1 MENDN
6 QQQVKSFYRIL
17 EEGIAKLP
25 ADVRGA
31 LYRPCAVDCVKD
43 VVLTEL
49 RRQFE
54 ECGCDLDRQYTKYGR
69 SEYFLRTSSS
79 RGGSTRSGIP
89 GASARRSMPGSWT
102 LRPIANAPAK
112 ASSMSW
118 RSCCPA
124 GTSGWKS
131 SRPCCRA
138 ARNAVSGS
146 LSGSSLRRPATLG
159 RVRCAGVGRWLPAKI
174 KIPKPMLRDFSIGYS
189 AV

>member
-1 MENDN
+1 MKYTMENDN

-69 SEYFLRTSSS
+69 SEYFFADVIEPGRVYEVGYPRCLCPQVDAGFVDSAAHCECSRQSILYVLEELLPGSVLNRIVVPKKITVHLGKPSANVRNVTVSFQSYIANVASSEVYPTWDSAPGTRRTS
-79 RGGSTRSGIP
+79 I
-89 GASARRSMPGSWT
+89 
-102 LRPIANAPAK
+102 
-112 ASSMSW
+112 
-118 RSCCPA
+118 
-124 GTSGWKS
+124 
-131 SRPCCRA
+131 
-138 ARNAVSGS
+138 
-146 LSGSSLRRPATLG
+146 
-159 RVRCAGVGRWLPAKI
+159 
-174 KIPKPMLRDFSIGYS
+174 
-189 AV
+189 